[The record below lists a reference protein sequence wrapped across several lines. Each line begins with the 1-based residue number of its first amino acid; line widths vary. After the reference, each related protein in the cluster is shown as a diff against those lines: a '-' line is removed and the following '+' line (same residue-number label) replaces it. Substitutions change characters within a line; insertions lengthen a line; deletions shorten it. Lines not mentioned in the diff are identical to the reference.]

1 MYDEHNNPMNN
12 NSDSSGT
19 PAGDSYHWNSPAAE
33 SGAYHTAG
41 TGERETFP
49 TGSQNSSGAAQN
61 TQSTQGTQYTQNAQN
76 AQQSHAG
83 QQTEYVHAETV
94 HTPEHGKPLYEREH
108 KHFAS
113 GFGGGQNN
121 SYNNPQKRKGTG
133 KIVALAL
140 VCAIGG
146 GLVGGTLGSAA
157 GNSILRPSTTV
168 QVSDRT
174 DSEVKQMKV
183 DGKAEMSN
191 AENYATNVNSVV
203 SINVGSQTNYFGQTV
218 EQASSGSGFILTQDG
233 YILTNYHVVEG
244 ATSIKVTTY
253 AGDTY
258 DAAYIGGD
266 EDYDIAVIKVDVTSL
281 SPVVIGDSD
290 AVNVGDDVIAIG
302 NPLGE
307 LTFSMSSGSVSSANR
322 AITVD
327 GTPFNMIQV
336 DCAINPGNSGGPLFN
351 TYGEVVG
358 IVSAKYSTYANT
370 TVEGLGFAIPIN
382 DVYAMVK
389 DIMENGYVTD
399 KAYLGITGGTVN
411 QQLQMQY
418 NLPTSSGVFV
428 YSIEQDGAA
437 ARSGLQAGDII
448 IKLGD
453 TDITSMTD
461 LMNAKKTYKAGDTTT
476 MVVNRS
482 GSEVTIDFTFGAQPQ
497 TTASST
503 NNGTQNSQ
511 QNGNSYYYYYGN
523 PFGSSRN
530 G

>member
-12 NSDSSGT
+12 TPTPSGSESE
-19 PAGDSYHWNSPAAE
+19 SYHWNSPASE

-41 TGERETFP
+41 TGQRETFP
-49 TGSQNSSGAAQN
+49 TGSQNSNSGASQN
-61 TQSTQGTQYTQNAQN
+61 PQDARTAQN
-76 AQQSHAG
+76 AQQPHTE
-83 QQTEYVHAETV
+83 QHTEYVHAEPV
-94 HTPEHGKPLYEREH
+94 HTPEYSKPLYEREH
-108 KHFAS
+108 KRFSS
-113 GFGGGQNN
+113 GFGHGAPHGGA
-121 SYNNPQKRKGTG
+121 PKGGKGAG
-133 KIVALAL
+133 KIIALAL

-157 GNSILRPSTTV
+157 GNTVLRPSATV

-174 DSEVKQMKV
+174 VSEVKQMKV
-183 DGKAEMSN
+183 DGKTEMSN
-191 AENYATNVNSVV
+191 AENYASNVNSVV

-233 YILTNYHVVEG
+233 YILTNYHVAEG

-266 EDYDIAVIKVDVTSL
+266 EDYDIAVIKVDVTGL

-428 YSIEQDGAA
+428 YSIEQNGAA

-461 LMNAKKTYKAGDTTT
+461 LMNAKKSYKAGDTTT

-497 TTASST
+497 EAASST
-503 NNGTQNSQ
+503 NNSTQNNQ
-511 QNGNSYYYYYGN
+511 QYGDSYYYYYGN